1 MNEVMKILTVVAT
14 VFMPLTLM
22 SGMWGMNV
30 ELPEL
35 PGGPAAQFWW
45 VSGFMLAVV
54 VVMLVVFRRRHWM

>member
-1 MNEVMKILTVVAT
+1 
-14 VFMPLTLM
+14 MPLTLM